1 MTVTK
6 LRGKQA
12 AAIAPD
18 PFPPARRLRYIEDTV
33 PGLGRRRAG
42 KHFSYI
48 GLDGRPIRDPATLA
62 RIRALAIPPAYT
74 DVWISP
80 DPDTHLQATGRDAR
94 GRKQYRYHPR
104 WREEREQTKFD
115 RLLAFGRALPQ
126 IRARAD
132 ADLRRHGLPREK
144 VLAAIVQL
152 LDRTLIRVGNREYA
166 INNKSFGLTTLRD
179 RHVAVAGAT
188 VRFRFRGKSG
198 IDHAI
203 ALNDRRLARVV
214 KQCRDLPGYHLFQYL
229 DDDGQRQEVDSSDVN
244 DYLREISGEHFTAK
258 DFRTWAGTVGCLLA
272 LCEDTAADSPTAVKQ
287 RLVAAVKATAQQLGN
302 TPTVCRKSYIHPAVI
317 AAYLSGDLGLSPAPV
332 DPNTDDGRTAAET
345 LILTLLE
352 RSAHAA

>member
-1 MTVTK
+1 MTATK
-6 LRGKQA
+6 LRGKRDLA
-12 AAIAPD
+12 AAD
-18 PFPPARRLRYIEDTV
+18 PFPAARRLRYIEDTV

-48 GLDGRPIRDPATLA
+48 GLDGRPVRDPATLA
-62 RIRALAIPPAYT
+62 RIKALAIPPAYT

-80 DPDTHLQATGRDAR
+80 DSDTHLQATGRDAR

-115 RLLAFGRALPQ
+115 RLLAFGQALPQ

-144 VLAAIVQL
+144 VLGAIIQL

-166 INNKSFGLTTLRD
+166 VTNKSFGLTTLRD

-198 IDHAI
+198 IEHAI

-229 DDDGQRQEVDSSDVN
+229 DDDGQRQEIDSSDVN
-244 DYLREISGEHFTAK
+244 DYLREIGGDDFTAK

-272 LCEDTAADSPTAVKQ
+272 LCEHEVADSPVASKHH
-287 RLVAAVKATAQQLGN
+287 LLAAVKATAQQLGN

-317 AAYLSGDLGLSPAPV
+317 AAYLNGDLGLPLAPV
-332 DPNTDDGRTAAET
+332 DPATDDGRTAAET

-352 RSAHAA
+352 RSARAA